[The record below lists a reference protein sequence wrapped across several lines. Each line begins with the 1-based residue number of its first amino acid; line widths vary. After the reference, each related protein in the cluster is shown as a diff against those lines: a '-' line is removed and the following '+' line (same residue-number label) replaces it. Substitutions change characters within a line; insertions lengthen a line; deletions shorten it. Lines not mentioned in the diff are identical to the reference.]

1 MPNRI
6 PLILIVALAAALIA
20 AGCGDDDEEPTTT
33 ATTEETA
40 TGATGATGAEGAST
54 EFAQQAD
61 DICREGNDE
70 IDAEAQERFGDT
82 QQEPSEDEQLSF
94 AEEVVIPSVRSQIDE
109 ISTLTPPEGE
119 EDTFDEFISQAQS
132 DLDEIESDP
141 TVLLQRGGGEDPFAE
156 TNELARELGLTVCG
170 EG

>member
-1 MPNRI
+1 MPTRI
-6 PLILIVALAAALIA
+6 PLILIVALTTALIA
-20 AGCGDDDEEPTTT
+20 AGCGDDDEETTTT
-33 ATTEETA
+33 ATTEESATGP
-40 TGATGATGAEGAST
+40 TGATGGEGAST
-54 EFAQQAD
+54 GFAQQAD

-82 QQEPSEDEQLSF
+82 QEPSQDEQLSF
-94 AEEVVIPSVRSQIDE
+94 AEEVVIPSIQSQVDE
-109 ISTLTPPEGE
+109 ISALTPPEGE

-141 TVLLQRGGGEDPFAE
+141 SVLLQQGGGEDPFAE